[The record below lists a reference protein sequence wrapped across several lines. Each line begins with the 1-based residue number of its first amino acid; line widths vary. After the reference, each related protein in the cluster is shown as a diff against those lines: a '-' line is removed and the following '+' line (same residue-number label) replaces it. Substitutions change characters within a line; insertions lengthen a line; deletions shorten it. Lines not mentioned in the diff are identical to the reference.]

1 MKTGEIFEFGEFRI
15 DPSDRT
21 LRRHESAV
29 ALQRRAF
36 DVLLYLVKNP
46 GRVVTK
52 DELLKN
58 VWPDAFVD
66 ENNLTQSISV
76 LRKALDDHPGANT
89 YITTL
94 PGRGYQ
100 FIAPVNVIGH
110 ESDLELESPLA
121 NIQGGAAFLLH
132 QTTVTNTS
140 VVTEESSRGRAEA
153 SGWWTRASLVLMS
166 AVLLVSTVG
175 YFVLR
180 HLHSKVTPA
189 TVVVANFL
197 NSTGDT
203 TFDRTLDRALEIDL
217 SQSPYMDV
225 MSEGEVIRMLQY
237 MGRQGDAPL
246 SADLARQVC
255 VRSNR
260 EVVLTGGVASLGRK
274 YLLTLEATNCVSGR
288 EIVAAK
294 AVASS
299 KEDVLGA
306 LDDVADRVRSKLG
319 ESSKSMENYQV
330 PIMTATTPSLEA
342 LQAYSMG
349 DYLGSQG
356 KEESESLPFFQRAV
370 ELDPQFAM
378 AYGQIAND
386 YYNLSEFNQAST
398 YYAKAFQ
405 LSEHVS
411 AKEKLILQ
419 AHYYAEGRH
428 DLENGIRTY
437 GLWADTYPFD
447 WVPFVNLCN
456 QYTQL
461 GKYAPAIEAGQQ
473 ALKLQ
478 PDRGITYS
486 VLARALVRANRFAEA
501 KAIGD
506 LAVKRGKDSVGLH
519 STLFVI
525 AVQEHDGIA
534 LSRETQWA
542 TVHNTGWYG
551 WTFSDSQAEANAMVG
566 SYRQAETLFHAAYQI
581 AKEQKSSESADR
593 LLMSEAQMEFDFGLP
608 AIAKSTLHRIENQN
622 PDVPD
627 LAVLY
632 AELGDASAAQR
643 YVATYSNRTDD
654 TQMMYLYLP
663 RVRAALAMSQ
673 GKPLAAVAALEAG
686 RPYELADLAILT
698 QRAAAYLEA
707 GKGEAA
713 AKEYQTILA
722 HPGLDPGVYLY
733 SMAHLGLAK
742 SLALSGYADAS
753 KAEYKTFLT
762 IWKSADYDLPVLKEA
777 KVELARLQA
786 MEGLQ

>member
-1 MKTGEIFEFGEFRI
+1 MKTEEIFEFGEFRI
-15 DPSDRT
+15 DPSNRT

-36 DVLLYLVKNP
+36 DVLLYLVQNP

-52 DELLKN
+52 DELLKH

-100 FIAPVNVIGH
+100 FVAPVRVVGH
-110 ESDLELESPLA
+110 TVDLELESPLA
-121 NIQGGAAFLLH
+121 NVHGATGFLLH
-132 QTTVTNTS
+132 QRTVTSTS
-140 VVTEESSRGRAEA
+140 VVTEERHLGRDGTK
-153 SGWWTRASLVLMS
+153 GWRMRASPILA
-166 AVLLVSTVG
+166 AVMLLASTGG
-175 YFVLR
+175 YLAER
-180 HLHSKVTPA
+180 HFHSKVTPA
-189 TVVVANFL
+189 TVVVANFA
-197 NSTGDT
+197 NSTGDA

-225 MSEGEVIRMLQY
+225 MSEGEVVRMLQY

-255 VRSNR
+255 VRGNR
-260 EVVLTGGVASLGRK
+260 EAVLTGGISSLGRK
-274 YLLTLEATNCVSGR
+274 YLLTLEGTDCTSGR
-288 EIVAAK
+288 EIAAAK
-294 AVASS
+294 AMASS
-299 KEDVLGA
+299 KEDVLAA
-306 LDDVADRVRSKLG
+306 LDAVADRVRSKLG
-319 ESSKSMENYQV
+319 ESSKSMESYQV

-342 LQAYSMG
+342 LQAYSTG
-349 DYLGSQG
+349 AYLASLG
-356 KEESESLPFFQRAV
+356 KEENESLPLFQRAV

-386 YYNLSEFNQAST
+386 YYNLSEFNQASL

-419 AHYYAEGRH
+419 AHYYAEGKR
-428 DLENGIRTY
+428 DLENGIKTY
-437 GLWADTYPFD
+437 RLWADTYPFD

-461 GKYAPAIEAGQQ
+461 GQYMPAIDAGQQ

-501 KAIGD
+501 KAVGE
-506 LAVKRGKDSVGLH
+506 LAEKRGKDSVGLH
-519 STLFVI
+519 STLFDM
-525 AVQEHDGIA
+525 AVQEQDGITV
-534 LSRETQWA
+534 SRETQWA
-542 TVHNTGWYG
+542 AAHNAGWYG
-551 WTFSDSQAEANAMVG
+551 WIFPYSQAEAKAMIG
-566 SYRQAETLFHAAYQI
+566 SYRQAEALFHMAYRS
-581 AKEQKSSESADR
+581 AKEQKASESADG

-608 AIAKSTLHRIENQN
+608 TIAKSTLRRIENQS
-622 PDVPD
+622 PDVSD

-632 AELGDASAAQR
+632 AELGDTSAAQR
-643 YVATYSNRTDD
+643 YTAAHSNQTDD
-654 TQMMYLYLP
+654 TKIRDLYLP

-673 GKPLAAVAALEAG
+673 DKPLDAVTALEAA
-686 RPYELADLAILT
+686 RSYELADLAVLT
-698 QRAAAYLEA
+698 QRAAAYLRA
-707 GKGEAA
+707 GKGEMAA
-713 AKEYQTILA
+713 REYQAVLA
-722 HPGLDPGVYLY
+722 HPGLEPGGYLY
-733 SMAHLGLAK
+733 PMAHLGLAR
-742 SLALSGYADAS
+742 SLALSGHTDANR
-753 KAEYKTFLT
+753 AEYKTFLS
-762 IWKSADYDLPVLKEA
+762 IWRDADLDLPILKEA
-777 KVELARLQA
+777 NAELA
-786 MEGLQ
+786 GLP

>member
-15 DPSDRT
+15 DSLDRT

-29 ALQRRAF
+29 VLHRRAF
-36 DVLLYLVKNP
+36 DVLLYLVQNP

-52 DELLKN
+52 NELLKN
-58 VWPDAFVD
+58 VWPDAFVE

-100 FIAPVNVIGH
+100 FVAPVNVIGRAV
-110 ESDLELESPLA
+110 ELELESPLA
-121 NIQGGAAFLLH
+121 NIHGGAGFLVH
-132 QTTVTNTS
+132 QRTVTSTS
-140 VVTEESSRGRAEA
+140 VVTEENHRGRD
-153 SGWWTRASLVLMS
+153 GTKGLWTRASLILATVM
-166 AVLLVSTVG
+166 LLAFVVG
-175 YFVLR
+175 YFVER
-180 HLHSKVTPA
+180 HLHSKVAPA
-189 TVVVANFL
+189 TVVVANFA
-197 NSTGDT
+197 NSTGDA

-217 SQSPYMDV
+217 GQSPYMDV
-225 MSEGEVIRMLQY
+225 MSEGEVVSMLQY
-237 MGRQGDAPL
+237 MGRQRDAPL

-260 EVVLTGGVASLGRK
+260 ESVLTGNISSLGRK
-274 YLLTLEATNCVSGR
+274 YLLTLEATNCTSGR
-288 EIVAAK
+288 EIAAAK

-299 KEDVLGA
+299 KEDVLAA
-306 LDDVADRVRSKLG
+306 LDAVADRVRSKLG
-319 ESSKSMENYQV
+319 ESSKSMESYQV
-330 PIMTATTPSLEA
+330 PIMAATTPSLEA

-349 DYLGSQG
+349 AYLASQG
-356 KEESESLPFFQRAV
+356 KEESESLPLFQRAV

-386 YYNLSEFNQAST
+386 YYNLAEFDQASL

-419 AHYYAEGRH
+419 AHYYAEGKH
-428 DLENGIRTY
+428 DLENGIKTY

-486 VLARALVRANRFAEA
+486 VLARALMRANRFAEA
-501 KAIGD
+501 KAVGSQ
-506 LAVKRGKDSVGLH
+506 AEKRGKDSVGLH

-525 AVQEHDGIA
+525 AVQEQDGA
-534 LSRETQWA
+534 GLSRETQWA
-542 TVHNTGWYG
+542 AAHNTGWYG
-551 WTFSDSQAEANAMVG
+551 WAFPYSQAEAKAVTG
-566 SYRQAETLFHAAYQI
+566 SYRQAEALFHTAYQN
-581 AKEQKSSESADR
+581 AKEQKASESADG
-593 LLMSEAQMEFDFGLP
+593 LLMSEAQMEFDFGMP
-608 AIAKSTLHRIENQN
+608 TIAKSTLRRMENQN

-627 LAVLY
+627 LAILY
-632 AELGDASAAQR
+632 AELGDPSAAQR
-643 YVATYSNRTDD
+643 YAATYSNRTDD

-663 RVRAALAMSQ
+663 RVRAALAMNK
-673 GKPLAAVAALEAG
+673 GKPLDAVAALEAT
-686 RPYELADLAILT
+686 RSYELADLAVLT
-698 QRAAAYLEA
+698 QRAAAYLMD
-707 GKGEAA
+707 GKGEMA
-713 AKEYQTILA
+713 AKEYQAILA
-722 HPGLDPGVYLY
+722 HPGLEPGGYLY
-733 SMAHLGLAK
+733 SMAHLGLAR
-742 SLALSGYADAS
+742 SLALSGQIDAS
-753 KAEYKTFLT
+753 KAEYKTFLSL
-762 IWKSADYDLPVLKEA
+762 WSDADLDLPILKEA
-777 KVELARLQA
+777 NAELARL
-786 MEGLQ
+786 